1 MLRRVA
7 TRVSVWS
14 RGEVWVGTRET
25 QTGRAADGV
34 WVSFSSRWV
43 TCKSS
48 LYSLCRALRRACARR
63 RVHAGVRH
71 SNTRLPGTQ
80 KTHPRYQRTDNES
93 IHRARCLTSHTSQ
106 NLQAAGARCKRKRQ
120 TGSTRFGRGMGGHH
134 TAGRGCCWMDGAVAR
149 RGPVAPPPVAPRRA
163 GALAPKAMPPGRR
176 PKPMHHGQSRLM
188 ANHQRTPSAVCE
200 RQIRSRLVV
209 PVAAQGRTKSA
220 CNGFSLR

>member
-1 MLRRVA
+1 MELIRTGSPPTAVLEPRRSSVEPRGVA
-7 TRVSVWS
+7 VGRDETHGPRS
-14 RGEVWVGTRET
+14 RRRGTR
-25 QTGRAADGV
+25 GGWGLRL

-93 IHRARCLTSHTSQ
+93 IHRARCLTSDTSQ

-120 TGSTRFGRGMGGHH
+120 IGSTRFWAGHGGAPHC
-134 TAGRGCCWMDGAVAR
+134 GPRLLLDG
-149 RGPVAPPPVAPRRA
+149 
-163 GALAPKAMPPGRR
+163 
-176 PKPMHHGQSRLM
+176 
-188 ANHQRTPSAVCE
+188 
-200 RQIRSRLVV
+200 
-209 PVAAQGRTKSA
+209 
-220 CNGFSLR
+220 